1 MKSVVVFGATGYTG
15 RLVVES
21 LLALGVRKVVL
32 GGRDEQRLRALS
44 EKHGG
49 LEYRVADA
57 LHPET
62 LAALVAGAHVVI
74 STAGPFSLYGEP
86 VVRAALAHDAHFL
99 DTTGEQSY
107 MARILE
113 RYHGLAK
120 GKGLAVVNAQ
130 AYEFA
135 LGYCACALLAEWDP
149 AIHTIDVFN
158 RVFGFGASRGTQKS
172 ALEQIT
178 ASALVRRDGRLVERS
193 LSPLPKPVSWP
204 DGKRELS
211 VPFPGGEALFLARVH
226 PQVRNVTTNL
236 ALPARLAAPLMAAW
250 SARPLWRALSKTGAF
265 DVARRFIDAS
275 PEGPEES
282 SRKHAGFRTLARGR
296 SEVATR
302 AVMVTGQDA
311 YGITGVIAAL
321 GAKLLLEGE
330 PRMAGVVSTDQA
342 FGAQAFLDA
351 LAPHGVR
358 VSKHDL

>member
-21 LLALGVRKVVL
+21 LLALGVSKVVI
-32 GGRDEQRLRALS
+32 GGRSEEKLRALAQQCS
-44 EKHGG
+44 G
-49 LEYRVADA
+49 LTHRVADA

-62 LAALVAGAHVVI
+62 LAALVEGAHVVI

-86 VVRAALAHDAHFL
+86 VVRAALAAGAHFL
-99 DTTGEQSY
+99 DTTGEQAY

-113 RYHGLAK
+113 RYHGAAK

-135 LGYCACALLAEWDP
+135 LGYCAAALLAEWDP

-158 RVFGFGASRGTQKS
+158 RVYGFGASRGTQKS

-178 ASALVRRDGRLVERS
+178 AHALVRRDGRLVERS
-193 LSPLPKPVSWP
+193 LSPVPKAVTWP
-204 DGKRELS
+204 GGKRELG
-211 VPFPGGEALFLARVH
+211 VPFPGGEALHLARAH
-226 PQVRNVTTNL
+226 PQVKNVTTNL

-265 DVARRFIDAS
+265 DLARRFIDAGA
-275 PEGPEES
+275 EGPEES
-282 SRKHAGFRTLARGR
+282 SRKQAGFRTLARGR

-302 AVMVTGQDA
+302 GVMVTGQDA
-311 YGITGVIAAL
+311 YGVTGIIAAL

-351 LAPHGVR
+351 LAPHGVSF
-358 VSKHDL
+358 SKHEL